1 MWQCD
6 NCGYTDENGTTF
18 EEELDPESGENVR
31 YCPECGSD
39 EVYQV
44 DEDDEPEANDLYDD
58 EDSDDGDDEGD
69 GEWGEEEEREDW

>member
-18 EEELDPESGENVR
+18 EEETEEGMDETIR

-39 EVYQV
+39 EVFLV
-44 DEDDEPEANDLYDD
+44 DD
-58 EDSDDGDDEGD
+58 EDEEGEEVEATPVNGEDVGD
-69 GEWGEEEEREDW
+69 WEEEEEASSSEEEW